1 MIKDKNQKLID
12 DIVKLSEK
20 SDDEL
25 SHKINKF
32 IEIYHIQKKEYE
44 KSVKQTNF
52 FLKKWDKSN
61 ILAQE
66 RDLQKDKMIE
76 QQSRMAAMGEMI
88 DAVAHQWKQPLNAIS
103 MITDLLKT
111 DFKNGEV
118 NQNYI
123 EDVETTIHLQ
133 IDHMVNTLNEFR
145 KFLRPATK
153 DESFFIQEVIDNINI
168 LLKDELLSQNIN
180 IHLSIDKKIKLFG
193 NKNEFKHLFIN
204 LINNA
209 IDSFNENKIKARDI
223 YLRCYSENTNIYLEV
238 EDNAGGI
245 KLDIIKDIF
254 KPNTTSKPEGKGTG
268 IGLYMSSQIVKK
280 NNGSINVHNTNDG
293 AFFTIILKQKTL

>member
-25 SHKINKF
+25 SHKINEF
-32 IEIYHIQKKEYE
+32 IEIYNIQNKEYE

-66 RDLQKDKMIE
+66 RDLKKDKMIE

-180 IHLSIDKKIKLFG
+180 IHLAIDEKIKLFG

-209 IDSFNENKIKARDI
+209 IDSFNENQIKSRDI
-223 YLRCYSENTNIYLEV
+223 YLRCYSENTNIYIEV